1 MTAIDTTA
9 INTPIINYSSN
20 EINEFGDLTLKGV
33 DWSVAAACRT
43 VENAN
48 DLFFSDEFADIRAAK
63 LICAECPVM
72 AQCLEEAFDRGEPCG
87 VWGGQLFEDGK
98 ILTVKRRRGRPPK
111 NPRPGDQLP
120 MIPIPEHLVE
130 LMA

>member
-1 MTAIDTTA
+1 MTAIDTTV
-9 INTPIINYSSN
+9 INYSSN
-20 EINEFGDLTLKGV
+20 EINEFGDLTLNGV

-43 VENAN
+43 VQNASE
-48 DLFFSDEFADIRAAK
+48 LFFSDEFADIRAAK

-111 NPRPGDQLP
+111 NPRPEDQLP

-130 LMA
+130 LVA